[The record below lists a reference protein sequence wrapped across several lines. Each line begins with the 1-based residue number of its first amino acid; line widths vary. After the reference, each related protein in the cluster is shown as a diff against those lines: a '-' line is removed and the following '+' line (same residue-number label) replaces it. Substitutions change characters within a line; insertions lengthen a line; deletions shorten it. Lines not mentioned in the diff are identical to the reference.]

1 MPSRPSL
8 PGRPAPLAG
17 NEQPG
22 HDHTPHHKPAPPN
35 PLRQNPAQHPQ
46 PASTPQENKHP
57 PTTPQP
63 RQGAY
68 TRHSIQEHPH
78 NNSGTGTSTNASRSP
93 EPTPTTTP
101 NQTCDDQHES
111 EAGHPAFGKYG
122 PADLQQE
129 EENGRTTN
137 QQNQKTKAS
146 TKTHPT
152 IRLSTIERD
161 ASNTQRNVFQKQH
174 A

>member
-1 MPSRPSL
+1 MPSQPSL
-8 PGRPAPLAG
+8 PGRPAPRRQRTTRTRPHAPPQAG
-17 NEQPG
+17 TPQP
-22 HDHTPHHKPAPPN
+22 PAPKPPPSIPN
-35 PLRQNPAQHPQ
+35 PHQ
-46 PASTPQENKHP
+46 PRKKTNTPT
-57 PTTPQP
+57 TTPQP

-111 EAGHPAFGKYG
+111 EAGHPAFGKHG